1 MIILH
6 EILASRLKRPE
17 LLQTC
22 AHAVDSGLPVVDP
35 ASGAVLCR
43 APAVRAEAVRAAIL
57 VADRALLAW
66 KNLGPAARSRLLH
79 AYADLIAE
87 NVDDLAVIMTAEQ
100 GKPVPEAK
108 GEVEHGLEYV
118 RWYAE
123 EARRVY
129 GQEWRLDA
137 GRRILVQKEALGVAA
152 AITPWNFPCS
162 TLLRKIAPAL
172 AAGCPVLVKPAS
184 QTPLS
189 ALALAALWQEAGGP
203 AEVFQVLVGDAQEI
217 GQVLTES
224 PVVRGLSFT
233 GSTEVGRLL
242 MRASAATVKRLSL
255 ELGGHAPFIVF
266 ADADMDAALAGV
278 LACKFRN
285 SGQTCVSAN
294 RLLLQ
299 ESIAEE
305 FCARLVP
312 AVSALKTGNGF
323 DAGVD
328 LGPLIDEAA
337 MAKVERHVAD
347 ALARGASLAC
357 GGGRLTVPGNADH
370 FFAPTLLVQARPDML
385 VDRKSV
391 V

>member
-1 MIILH
+1 M
-6 EILASRLKRPE
+6 
-17 LLQTC
+17 
-22 AHAVDSGLPVVDP
+22 
-35 ASGAVLCR
+35 
-43 APAVRAEAVRAAIL
+43 
-57 VADRALLAW
+57 
-66 KNLGPAARSRLLH
+66 
-79 AYADLIAE
+79 
-87 NVDDLAVIMTAEQ
+87 
-100 GKPVPEAK
+100 
-108 GEVEHGLEYV
+108 
-118 RWYAE
+118 
-123 EARRVY
+123 
-129 GQEWRLDA
+129 
-137 GRRILVQKEALGVAA
+137 
-152 AITPWNFPCS
+152 
-162 TLLRKIAPAL
+162 
-172 AAGCPVLVKPAS
+172 
-184 QTPLS
+184 
-189 ALALAALWQEAGGP
+189 
-203 AEVFQVLVGDAQEI
+203 
-217 GQVLTES
+217 
-224 PVVRGLSFT
+224 VRGLSFT

-347 ALARGASLAC
+347 ALAKGARISSNSAAHA
-357 GGGRLTVPGNADH
+357 T
-370 FFAPTLLVQARPDML
+370 Q
-385 VDRKSV
+385 
-391 V
+391 